1 MLSEQ
6 DTRAVEA
13 MVRCNMELDDLCDI
27 FPAFE
32 REDISGT
39 LRKVCLNE
47 AGVAHSS
54 SPHIAKTLYL

>member
-13 MVRCNMELDDLCDI
+13 MVRCNMELDDLCDM

-32 REDISGT
+32 REDISAVIQAVSEEKIG
-39 LRKVCLNE
+39 
-47 AGVAHSS
+47 GYPDMHSVS
-54 SPHIAKTLYL
+54 MNCS

>member
-32 REDISGT
+32 REDISAVEEKIGIHPDM
-39 LRKVCLNE
+39 
-47 AGVAHSS
+47 HSVS
-54 SPHIAKTLYL
+54 MNCS

>member
-32 REDISGT
+32 REDISAVIQAVSEEKIGIHPDMHY
-39 LRKVCLNE
+39 VSMNC
-47 AGVAHSS
+47 S
-54 SPHIAKTLYL
+54 

>member
-32 REDISGT
+32 REDISA
-39 LRKVCLNE
+39 VIQ
-47 AGVAHSS
+47 AVS
-54 SPHIAKTLYL
+54 